1 MIQRTFEPADAPSTR
16 DRVPGLPLA
25 ALRSALA
32 YRGRHLCARRQHPCG
47 SRRHTLGCAAS
58 GRRRLSHAMRRRS
71 VRRRL
76 FRLRRLVGTAQAL
89 GAHVMTGNG
98 WGPRWFVVLDE
109 ATVTSLFAVAATA
122 NALLVR
128 DIAGRL
134 LTRRRDLK

>member
-1 MIQRTFEPADAPSTR
+1 
-16 DRVPGLPLA
+16 
-25 ALRSALA
+25 
-32 YRGRHLCARRQHPCG
+32 
-47 SRRHTLGCAAS
+47 
-58 GRRRLSHAMRRRS
+58 
-71 VRRRL
+71 
-76 FRLRRLVGTAQAL
+76 
-89 GAHVMTGNG
+89 MTGNG